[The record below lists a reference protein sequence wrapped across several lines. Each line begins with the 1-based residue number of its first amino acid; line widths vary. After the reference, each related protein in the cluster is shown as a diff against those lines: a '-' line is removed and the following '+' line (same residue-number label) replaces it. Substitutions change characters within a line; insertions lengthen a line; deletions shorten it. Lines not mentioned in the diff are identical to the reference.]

1 MKTYRPYE
9 PDQLLLIPPSLREWL
24 PEDHLVYFISDIVDG
39 LKLSAIEEV
48 YEKEERGYPPYHPG
62 MMTKVIFYAYCVG
75 VYSSRRIARK
85 LQEDVAF
92 RIVGAGNF
100 PDFRT
105 ISDFRKRHLEA
116 LKGLFVQV
124 VEICRRAGLVQL
136 GHISLDGTKIKANA
150 SKHKAMSYG
159 RMKKETERLKQEIE
173 DILRQAEE
181 VDRAEDEEY
190 GRDKRGDELPEELA
204 RRESRLKKIEEAM
217 KALEEEA
224 RQNFQEE
231 DAEDAGKKRGKKPA
245 HIGVPKES
253 AQRNFTDSESKIMIN
268 GDKAFIQGY
277 NAQAAVDASS
287 QVIVA
292 ADVSNKSVDKKHV
305 KPMVEKIVEV
315 MDALPEEVS
324 ADAGYFSGENVEWL
338 REQKVEAFISP
349 DKQKHNDKVEPAPR
363 GRIPEDLSVIDRMR
377 RKLRTKHGRGKYKLR
392 KQTVEPVFGQIKEAR
407 GFRQFLMRGLEKVKG
422 EWSLICTA
430 HNILKLYR
438 AGFTTCERF

>member
-100 PDFRT
+100 LDFRT

-231 DAEDAGKKRGKKPA
+231 DAEDAGKKRGRKPA
-245 HIGVPKES
+245 HLGVPKES

-292 ADVSNKSVDKKHV
+292 TDVSNKSVDKKHV

-324 ADAGYFSGENVEWL
+324 ADAVYFSGENVEWL
-338 REQKVEAFISP
+338 RQQKVEAFISP

-377 RKLRTKHGRGKYKLR
+377 RKLRTKHGREKYKL
-392 KQTVEPVFGQIKEAR
+392 KEAD
-407 GFRQFLMRGLEKVKG
+407 
-422 EWSLICTA
+422 S
-430 HNILKLYR
+430 
-438 AGFTTCERF
+438 

>member
-9 PDQLLLIPPSLREWL
+9 PDQLLLIPTSLREWL
-24 PEDHLVYFISDIVDG
+24 PEDHLVYFISDIVEG
-39 LKLSAIEEV
+39 LKLSAIEDV
-48 YEKEERGYPPYHPG
+48 YEKEDRGYPPYHPG

-75 VYSSRRIARK
+75 VYSSRRIAGK

-92 RIVGAGNF
+92 RILGAGNF

-181 VDRAEDEEY
+181 VDRAEDKEY
-190 GRDKRGDELPEELA
+190 GKGKRGDELPEELA

-224 RQNFQEE
+224 RHKFQEE
-231 DAEDAGKKRGKKPA
+231 DTEDISKKRGGKPA
-245 HIGVPKES
+245 HLGIPKES

-315 MDALPEEVS
+315 MDELPEEVS

-338 REQKVEAFISP
+338 MEQKVEAFISP
-349 DKQKHNDKVEPAPR
+349 DKQKHNDKAEPAPR
-363 GRIPEDLSVIDRMR
+363 GRIPESLSATDRMR
-377 RKLRTKHGRGKYKLR
+377 RKLSTKHGREKYKLR
-392 KQTVEPVFGQIKEAR
+392 KQTVEPVFGQIKGAR

-438 AGFTTCERF
+438 AGFITCERI